1 MERLFNVQSL
11 VRNFLYQGKR
21 YEEVKINWFVLERK
35 QGLVPFAAAIQD
47 YGQLDEKERAF
58 PEEYVNE
65 QFSREEAETL
75 KLYLDRQ
82 PLTTTQIEAIEL
94 PVAANASGCRR
105 LSANAGGGAFL
116 PLYKGKGY
124 SLPFKVE
131 GYFSV
136 RFAEPAVSG
145 DERATVINRRP

>member
-1 MERLFNVQSL
+1 VESLFTVHSL
-11 VRNFLYQGKR
+11 VRNFLFAGNR
-21 YEEVKINWFVLERK
+21 YEEVKINWFVVDRK
-35 QGLVPFAAAIQD
+35 QSLVPFATAIQD

-65 QFSREEAETL
+65 QFSQAEAGAL
-75 KLYLDRQ
+75 KKYLDRQ

-94 PVAANASGCRR
+94 PVVPNASGCRR
-105 LSANAGGGAFL
+105 LTSNAGGGAFL

-136 RFAEPAVSG
+136 RFAEPMVSG
-145 DERATVINRRP
+145 DDRATVINRRS

>member
-1 MERLFNVQSL
+1 MENLFTVHSL
-11 VRNFLYQGKR
+11 VRNFLFAGNR
-21 YEEVKINWFVLERK
+21 YEEVKINWFVVDRK
-35 QGLVPFAAAIQD
+35 QSLVPFAAAIQD

-65 QFSREEAETL
+65 QFSREEAEGL
-75 KLYLDRQ
+75 KKYLDRQ
-82 PLTTTQIEAIEL
+82 PLTTTEIEAIEL
-94 PVAANASGCRR
+94 PVVPNASGCRR
-105 LSANAGGGAFL
+105 LTAVGGGGAFL

-136 RFAEPAVSG
+136 RFAEPMVSG
-145 DERATVINRRP
+145 DDRATVVNRRS